1 MKKKIKKRS
10 VNKSQLEMNVE
21 KKVVNI
27 QPIYEPLKKQKKKK
41 IWKDNQDGEQQGK
54 QRRWVDIPL
63 RMKINIKFIYLILEI
78 KYWTL
83 DFINEL
89 VHTP

>member
-27 QPIYEPLKKQKKKK
+27 QPIYEPLKKQKNLK
-41 IWKDNQDGEQQGK
+41 
-54 QRRWVDIPL
+54 R
-63 RMKINIKFIYLILEI
+63 
-78 KYWTL
+78 
-83 DFINEL
+83 
-89 VHTP
+89 

>member
-1 MKKKIKKRS
+1 MTWFTRGLYNFS

-41 IWKDNQDGEQQGK
+41 KNSEKIIKMESSKVSREDG
-54 QRRWVDIPL
+54 
-63 RMKINIKFIYLILEI
+63 
-78 KYWTL
+78 
-83 DFINEL
+83 
-89 VHTP
+89 